1 MFWLSRMSSKVEE
14 EYVIGTFFK
23 IPKSEIVNQRADN
36 TIVKRNITNRQA
48 MFHITRHDKLKIGQ
62 HNPTKCHFIYAY
74 SLVS

>member
-1 MFWLSRMSSKVEE
+1 MSSKVEE

-48 MFHITRHDKLKIGQ
+48 MFHITRHQKLKIG
-62 HNPTKCHFIYAY
+62 
-74 SLVS
+74 